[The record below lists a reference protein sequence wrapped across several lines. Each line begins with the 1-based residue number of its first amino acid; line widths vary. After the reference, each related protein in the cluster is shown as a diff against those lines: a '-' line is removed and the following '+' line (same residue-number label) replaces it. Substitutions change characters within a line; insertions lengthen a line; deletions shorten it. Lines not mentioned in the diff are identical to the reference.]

1 MRNYFKALFWLIPL
15 TLFASCSTSNHKAVQ
30 QAENTI
36 NTEAMASHVRILASD
51 DFQGRKPFT
60 EGETKTI
67 EYLAQEFEKIGLKA
81 PYNGSY
87 FQEVPMVE
95 IINEPSQSIT
105 LKTTKGNLQLNH
117 IQDYLAESPHIID
130 ESNIENAEII
140 FAGYG
145 IVSPE

>member
-1 MRNYFKALFWLIPL
+1 MKNYFKALVWFVPFIVI
-15 TLFASCSTSNHKAVQ
+15 TACGTSNHKTVQ
-30 QAENTI
+30 EAENSI
-36 NTEAMASHVRILASD
+36 NTEAMAAHVRILASD

-130 ESNIENAEII
+130 
-140 FAGYG
+140 
-145 IVSPE
+145 